1 MGCFEMNGRELGFT
15 TDKYNKP
22 VYLSKRESVAQIIQN
37 GLFMKK
43 GNLPGHPDRGVDIEK
58 YLNKPADAINEL
70 ELLAELKNTCGDG
83 LIGDEIQSLTFQVVT
98 IDDKEYALLLIKLLI
113 DNTEDVLAI
122 TIQRK
127 KDNVIRYQY
136 SFINEDVPV

>member
-1 MGCFEMNGRELGFT
+1 MNGRELGFT

-58 YLNKPADAINEL
+58 YLNKPADTINEL

-98 IDDKEYALLLIKLLI
+98 IDDKEYALLLVKLLI

>member
-1 MGCFEMNGRELGFT
+1 MNGRELGFT

-22 VYLSKRESVAQIIQN
+22 VYLSKRESIAQIIQN

-43 GNLPGHPDRGVDIEK
+43 GNLPGHPDRGMDIEK
-58 YLNKPADAINEL
+58 YLNKPADMINEL
-70 ELLAELKNTCGDG
+70 ELLAELKHACGDN

-98 IDDKEYALLLIKLLI
+98 IDDREYALLLIKLLI
-113 DNTEDVLAI
+113 DNTEDILAI
-122 TIQRK
+122 SIQRK
-127 KDNVIRYQY
+127 KNNVIRYHY

>member
-1 MGCFEMNGRELGFT
+1 
-15 TDKYNKP
+15 
-22 VYLSKRESVAQIIQN
+22 
-37 GLFMKK
+37 MKK

-58 YLNKPADAINEL
+58 YLNKPADTINEL

-98 IDDKEYALLLIKLLI
+98 IDDKEYALLLVKLLI